1 MCAKPSEPI
10 ASYWNTLAFTMYKLQ
25 NYTNALQAI
34 KEALKIQTRQS
45 EYLDDRKRVTDA
57 IQNKNR

>member
-1 MCAKPSEPI
+1 MCAKPSVPI

-25 NYTNALQAI
+25 NYTSALQAI
-34 KEALKIQTRQS
+34 EEALKIQPRQS
-45 EYLDDRKRVTDA
+45 EHLDNRKCVTDA

>member
-1 MCAKPSEPI
+1 
-10 ASYWNTLAFTMYKLQ
+10 MYKLQ

-34 KEALKIQTRQS
+34 EEALKIQPRQS
-45 EYLDDRKRVTDA
+45 EYLDNRKRVTEA

>member
-25 NYTNALQAI
+25 NHTNALQAI